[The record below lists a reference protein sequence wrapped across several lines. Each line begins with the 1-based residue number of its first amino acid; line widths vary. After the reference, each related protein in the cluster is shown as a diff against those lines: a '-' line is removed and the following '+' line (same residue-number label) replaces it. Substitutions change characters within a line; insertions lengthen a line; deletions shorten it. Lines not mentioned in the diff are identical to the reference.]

1 MNRFHFSRRHFLAT
15 ATASGLT
22 AGLAAC
28 GQAPVGPS
36 AERAPDETQP
46 KVAAV
51 AQPTP
56 EPITVVWLD
65 ARPGWVGLS
74 VYEAQ
79 PAIMQQQHP
88 HITVRIDQVPDGEDR
103 VQRLRTLEAAGTA
116 PDLFTQRSLDVTT
129 LYASMADLTPFMQ
142 RNPDEMAALFPA
154 ALRMYHYKYKQT
166 AMPRDLNPYVLYY
179 NRTLFGEAG
188 VEPPLHWTW
197 DDVVVE
203 GRALNKPDASEPQH
217 AILVR
222 NKPESW
228 MSLLWAFGGD
238 WVTADST
245 APTCTHPRT
254 VEAVRFVRDL
264 MNKQRVAAPHTHE
277 MHSGHP
283 KAAEYFVNGQ
293 LAMYMMVPGF
303 ARHLA
308 NANVAPGSYDIAL
321 NPTGSA
327 GRATRAGGNSYAMLD
342 SSTVKDAAWLFTLRL
357 LDQAVV
363 RQLVAVSGLLPSN
376 RPVAYSETFL
386 RPNQDPASSQLY
398 VDSIE
403 FARPG
408 PQIPHY
414 REVERII
421 QPRMNDVWSGTLEP
435 EEALAQAQTQIEAL
449 YAEKGV

>member
-74 VYEAQ
+74 VSEAQ

-103 VQRLRTLEAAGTA
+103 VQRLRTPGSRRDGAGPLHAA
-116 PDLFTQRSLDVTT
+116 FTRRHD
-129 LYASMADLTPFMQ
+129 
-142 RNPDEMAALFPA
+142 
-154 ALRMYHYKYKQT
+154 ALRVDGRPHPIHAAKSG
-166 AMPRDLNPYVLYY
+166 RD
-179 NRTLFGEAG
+179 
-188 VEPPLHWTW
+188 
-197 DDVVVE
+197 
-203 GRALNKPDASEPQH
+203 GRALPGSPPDVPLQVQTDGYAARLESLRPLLQPDPIRRSGRGAAAALEPGMTSSLKAVH
-217 AILVR
+217 SINPTRANRSTPFWCAI
-222 NKPESW
+222 
-228 MSLLWAFGGD
+228 SLSLGCRCCGAFGGD

-342 SSTVKDAAWLFTLRL
+342 SAQSKTRRGSSPCGCST
-357 LDQAVV
+357 
-363 RQLVAVSGLLPSN
+363 
-376 RPVAYSETFL
+376 RPL
-386 RPNQDPASSQLY
+386 CASLS
-398 VDSIE
+398 
-403 FARPG
+403 R
-408 PQIPHY
+408 
-414 REVERII
+414 
-421 QPRMNDVWSGTLEP
+421 
-435 EEALAQAQTQIEAL
+435 
-449 YAEKGV
+449 